1 MDFEVNSLTDIERD
15 RIMPSATLDGIK
27 VEYLV
32 KGEGTPLVMLSPG
45 GFDST
50 IEGWSQRG
58 VWQRLRPLDALAG
71 NFRMIA
77 YDRREAGASGGRVE
91 QFTWRLFA
99 EQAVLLLDHLAIE
112 RAWVIG
118 GCMGVSVAC
127 AMAAHFPQR
136 VQGLLLH
143 WPVGG
148 FRWRSR
154 GQEFFNRHIAFARA
168 NELGAVVARAKKASG
183 FWADPESGPW
193 TAPLRHDA
201 GFAQAY
207 IEQDLAQYLAIV
219 AQGRDT
225 LFDDTMPSGAT
236 GEQLM
241 AIKHPTFIMA
251 GDDASHSTSSAH
263 QLRELIAGSVLSP
276 LMPPQQNADTV
287 QRWIVESVHSVSG
300 S

>member
-1 MDFEVNSLTDIERD
+1 MPVATVHGLKVNY
-15 RIMPSATLDGIK
+15 
-27 VEYLV
+27 VV
-32 KGEGTPLVMLSPG
+32 KGEGTPLIMLAPG

-50 IEGWSQRG
+50 IDSWEKRG
-58 VWQRLRPLDALAG
+58 VWQSLRPLESLAG
-71 NFRMIA
+71 TFRMIA
-77 YDRREAGASGGRVE
+77 YDRRESGLSDGRVE

-99 EQAVLLLDHLAIE
+99 EQAVGLLDQLQID

-118 GCMGVSVAC
+118 GCMGVSVAV
-127 AMAAHFPQR
+127 AMAAHFPDR
-136 VQGLLLH
+136 CQGLLLH

-148 FRWRSR
+148 FRWRAK

-168 NELGAVVARAKKASG
+168 NGLAAVAERARKATG

-193 TAPLRHDA
+193 AAELAHDA
-201 GFAQAY
+201 TFAKAY
-207 IEQDLAQYLAIV
+207 VQQDMEPYLAIV

-225 LFDDTMPSGAT
+225 LFDDVMPSGAT
-236 GEQLM
+236 GEQLL

-263 QLRELIAGSVLSP
+263 ILRELIPGSVFSP

-287 QRWIVESVHSVSG
+287 KRWILDSLAAG
-300 S
+300 GKAR